1 MNIIKKTLLAIVV
14 NLLIITSF
22 FVFVNCFQKQ
32 ELWPVVVSGIFLLSF
47 VVIKLSVVSKSSGR
61 TQQSRYYR

>member
-1 MNIIKKTLLAIVV
+1 MNIVKKTLLAIVV
-14 NLLIITSF
+14 NLLIIVSF

-47 VVIKLSVVSKSSGR
+47 IVIKLSVVSKSGR
-61 TQQSRYYR
+61 SHAQQRYYR